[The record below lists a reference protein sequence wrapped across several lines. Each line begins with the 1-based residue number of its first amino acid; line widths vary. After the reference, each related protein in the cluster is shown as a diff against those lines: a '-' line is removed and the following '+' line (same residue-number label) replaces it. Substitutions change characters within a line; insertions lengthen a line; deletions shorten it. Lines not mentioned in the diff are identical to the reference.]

1 MAIDGFSIITFT
13 LKPFGTT
20 SMDRFLAMKVFAR
33 VVEAGSFSKAAD
45 ALRLPPASVSR
56 TLQAL
61 EAHLGARLINR
72 TTRSISITEDGEAYY
87 DRCVRVL
94 GEVDDMEAS
103 LSHSKLSPKGHVKVS
118 LPQVMAK
125 STIIPALP
133 DFFAKYPEIGI
144 ELVLT
149 DRQVD
154 LVEEAIDCVVRVG
167 AVGDVGLVAKRIGAY
182 SQITCASPGYIEQYG
197 EPMTLDE
204 LDAHQAIGYVL
215 NKSGRVRNWEFDV
228 DGEARVFAM
237 KHKIAVNDGDSYI
250 AAGVAGLGLI
260 QSSSYTLDPLLKSG
274 KLVQVLKDYPSHAR
288 VVSVLYAANRHQP
301 RRVRVFIDWVAEFYS
316 RLPIFQEK
324 PAVVVVS
331 G

>member
-1 MAIDGFSIITFT
+1 
-13 LKPFGTT
+13 
-20 SMDRFLAMKVFAR
+20 MDRFLAMKVFAR

-87 DRCVRVL
+87 ERCVRVL

-103 LSHSKLSPKGHVKVS
+103 LSHSKLSPKGNVKVS

-125 STIIPALP
+125 NTIIPALP
-133 DFFAKYPEIGI
+133 EFFTAYPDIGV
-144 ELVLT
+144 ELLLT

-154 LVEEAIDCVVRVG
+154 LVEEAVDCVVRVG

-182 SQITCASPGYIEQYG
+182 TQITCASPEYIEKHG
-197 EPMTLDE
+197 EPKTLDE
-204 LDAHQAIGYVL
+204 LDQHLAVGYVL
-215 NKSGRVRNWEFDV
+215 NNSGRVRNWEFVV
-228 DGEARVFAM
+228 DGETRIIAM

-250 AAGVAGLGLI
+250 AAGVSGLGLI
-260 QSSSYTLDPLLKSG
+260 QSSSYTLDPLVKSG
-274 KLVQVLKDYPSHAR
+274 ALKQVLQEYPSYPR

-301 RRVRVFIDWVAEFYS
+301 RRVRVFIDWVAELYN
-316 RLPIFQEK
+316 RLPSFQVDGK
-324 PAVVVVS
+324 T

>member
-1 MAIDGFSIITFT
+1 
-13 LKPFGTT
+13 
-20 SMDRFLAMKVFAR
+20 MDRFLAMKVFAR
-33 VVEAGSFSKAAD
+33 VVEAGSFSRAAD

-87 DRCVRVL
+87 ERCVRVL

-103 LSHSKLSPKGHVKVS
+103 LSHSKLNPKGHVKVS
-118 LPQVMAK
+118 LPTVMAK
-125 STIIPALP
+125 STIVPALP
-133 DFFAKYPEIGI
+133 EFFALYPDIGV
-144 ELVLT
+144 ELLLT

-154 LVEEAIDCVVRVG
+154 LVEENVDCVVRVG
-167 AVGDVGLVAKRIGAY
+167 AIGDVGLVAKRIGAY

-197 EPMTLDE
+197 EPLNPDE
-204 LDAHQAIGYVL
+204 LDKHYAIGYVL
-215 NKSGRVRNWEFDV
+215 NNSGRVRNWEFDV
-228 DGEARVFAM
+228 DGEARTFAM
-237 KHKIAVNDGDSYI
+237 KHKIAVNDGETYI

-274 KLVQVLKDYPSHAR
+274 KLKEVLMDYPSHPR

-301 RRVRVFIDWVAEFYS
+301 RRVRVFIDWVAELYS
-316 RLPIFQEK
+316 RLPIFQVRH
-324 PAVVVVS
+324 PAAVA

>member
-1 MAIDGFSIITFT
+1 
-13 LKPFGTT
+13 
-20 SMDRFLAMKVFAR
+20 MDRFLAMKVFAR

-87 DRCVRVL
+87 ERCVRVL

-103 LSHSKLSPKGHVKVS
+103 LSHSKLSPKGNVKVS

-125 STIIPALP
+125 NTIIPALP
-133 DFFAKYPEIGI
+133 EFFAAYPDIGV
-144 ELVLT
+144 ELLLT

-154 LVEEAIDCVVRVG
+154 LVEEAVDCVVRVG

-182 SQITCASPGYIEQYG
+182 TQITCASPGYIETHG
-197 EPMTLDE
+197 EPASLDE
-204 LDAHQAIGYVL
+204 LDRHLAVGYVL
-215 NKSGRVRNWEFDV
+215 NNSGRVRNWEFVV
-228 DGEARVFAM
+228 DGETRTVAM

-250 AAGVAGLGLI
+250 AAGVSGLGLI

-274 KLVQVLKDYPSHAR
+274 ALREVLGEYPSYPR

-301 RRVRVFIDWVAEFYS
+301 RRVRVFIDWVAELYA
-316 RLPIFQEK
+316 RLPSFQVDGK
-324 PAVVVVS
+324 PA
-331 G
+331 